1 MKSIV
6 IKGSYGLKNVTIEE
20 QPIPNIKENEVL
32 KRVKSVSLNQL
43 DLMIA
48 NGAFG
53 TTLPHIL
60 GSDAVG
66 VIEKVGSKV
75 TNFQV
80 GDVVATH
87 FIQNWQSGD
96 LKLLHLKNRLGTTVQ
111 GVFSEYVALPENSV
125 VKIPKNLNAAEAST
139 LPIAGLTAWE
149 AIVNVGKLKP
159 GQTVLLQGTG
169 GVSVFALQFAKSLG
183 AKVIITSSS
192 DEKLERAKKLGADE
206 IINYSKTPDWQK
218 KVLELTDGN
227 GVDLALEMSWADIE
241 KTIEGM
247 ALGGKIVII
256 GLLGGANTNLSVF
269 GIMQKSLS
277 ILGVQVGSKSS
288 FEAMNKAIEINDIKP
303 EIDKIFMLNQLS
315 EALNYFEKGKHFGKV
330 VLNF

>member
-183 AKVIITSSS
+183 AKIIITSSS